1 VSTAQRVPMLVRLL
15 LLLLVGLLAG
25 CAGRSSSLVH
35 DPLEVDELPDWIG
48 DVTRHPVY
56 APPTHLA
63 STALSPDGV
72 EGAEAAARRI
82 LEADVRTRIDR
93 VLRRARPVHPY
104 FSVGEAF
111 DARVA
116 TALRSDGALLR
127 RIMRSARTDTAS
139 QGRYGPRSFT
149 LVYLERA
156 EVDSILARRAAVLDV
171 WVEEAVDIATRHA
184 ELDDW
189 FDFVRWSG
197 TALAREADRV
207 ATLAAWDAIGNPSPR
222 PAFTASEELLVLRE
236 HARSLA
242 EGHGWTLRV
251 DFEWENAASPGLLE
265 PRIQQRLMRV
275 LLESGFQVGLG
286 VGCPRRVRR
295 AVDET
300 EDGEEAEPPRP
311 HHVLRVQ
318 VRGTA
323 KRTPLGAWDAELAF
337 TGQARTCGVGTR
349 IQLHEMGSLTGTH
362 DLDPDSALLRA
373 LQFGDLDGLA
383 DEAFREMGLILP
395 VELLLGVAG

>member
-1 VSTAQRVPMLVRLL
+1 MIPAQLVPTIQRLL

-25 CAGRSSSLVH
+25 CGGRSTTLIR
-35 DPLEVDELPDWIG
+35 DPLEVDELPPWIG
-48 DVTRHPVY
+48 DVALHPVH
-56 APPTHLA
+56 APPAYLA
-63 STALSPDGV
+63 ATALSSEGLD
-72 EGAEAAARRI
+72 GAERAARRI
-82 LEADVRTRIDR
+82 LEADIRTRIDR

-111 DARVA
+111 DERVA

-127 RIMRSARTDTAS
+127 RVMRATVSDTAS
-139 QGRYGPRSFT
+139 QGRYGPRTFA

-156 EVDSILARRAAVLDV
+156 EVDSVLARRAAVLDE
-171 WVEEAVDIATRHA
+171 WVAEAVTIATRHA

-197 TALAREADRV
+197 TALSREADRV
-207 ATLAAWDAIGNPSPR
+207 ATLAAWDAVGSPSPR
-222 PAFTASEELLVLRE
+222 PAFTASEELLVLRD
-236 HARSLA
+236 HARALA

-295 AVDET
+295 VVDE
-300 EDGEEAEPPRP
+300 DDPDAVPEPPRP
-311 HHVLRVQ
+311 HHVLRVG

-323 KRTPLGAWDAELAF
+323 RRTPLGAWDAELRF
-337 TGQARTCGVGTR
+337 TGEARTCGVGTR
-349 IQLHEMGSLTGTH
+349 IQPHEMGALTGTH

-383 DEAFREMGLILP
+383 DAAFREMGLILP
-395 VELLLGVAG
+395 VELLLGVSG